1 MGEHMDSETM
11 VRDCFAAFE
20 AGQFEDAASYLS
32 DDFVFSGP
40 VPQPVGKKEFVG
52 LQSGLIKAIPDWKFN
67 IRNVRVQGDNLTAVV
82 QITGTHTG
90 TLPSLMPGAPEV
102 PATGK
107 HFSLPEEPSRVTVKD
122 GKITSLATDQV
133 PGGGVMG
140 IFQQLGIPMNAGR

>member
-1 MGEHMDSETM
+1 MDAEKV

-20 AGQFEDAASYLS
+20 AGQFEDAASYLA

-40 VPQPVGKKEFVG
+40 VPEPVGKKEFVG
-52 LQSGLIKAIPDWKFN
+52 LQSGLIQGIPDWKFN
-67 IRNVRVQGDNLTAVV
+67 GHNFRSQGDTTNCVV

-90 TLPSLMPGAPEV
+90 TIPGLMPGMPDV

-107 HFSLPEEPSRVTVKD
+107 HFSLPEEPSRVVVRD
-122 GKITSLATDQV
+122 GKIASFATDQV

-140 IFQQLGIPMNAGR
+140 IFQQLGIPMNA